1 MTATLDPTATEDFG
15 GEPTPAPRDTA
26 LRGVLVGL
34 LTLITLIAFE
44 AMAVG
49 TALPAAARAMHQVGG
64 YGLALSA
71 FLATSLFATALS
83 GYWNDRS
90 GPRLP
95 LLTGL
100 AAFTG
105 GLLVSGTSPNFAVFT
120 AGRAL
125 GGVGAGLVTVSLYVL
140 VGHAF
145 PAELRPKIF
154 GWFSAAWVLPSLV
167 GPVISGWLTQTVSWR
182 VVFLGVPPIAVVAVL
197 ALMPGLRRTSA
208 GGSTSLPVRRLLAG
222 GGVAVSATLLQW
234 GAGRLG
240 TPVGVASAAV
250 GVVALAAALIVLLPA
265 GTMRLRRGLPSLIAM
280 RGMLNTAFM
289 GVNTFI
295 PLMLVTLRHLPPTF
309 AGIALT
315 TGAIGWSSGSW
326 VQARVRGNGGHG
338 RLVTVGPLVVAVG
351 AILLAVVVTALPTWL
366 VAVVWFVAGMGMG
379 AAMSSAS
386 VLLLNLSA
394 PEEQGTNSSYL
405 QLADSLGGV
414 LGVGLAGAVFAAAH
428 AHGPVG
434 SHVFAVIWLSLAAV
448 GVAAGLAGRRVVRRG

>member
-1 MTATLDPTATEDFG
+1 MTTTLDSTAADLG
-15 GEPTPAPRDTA
+15 GERAPIKGDGA

-34 LTLITLIAFE
+34 LTLVTLIAFE

-49 TALPAAARAMHQVGG
+49 TAMPAVARAMHEVGG
-64 YGLALSA
+64 YGLAISA
-71 FLATSLFATALS
+71 FLATSLFATAAS

-105 GLLVSGTSPNFAVFT
+105 GLLVSGTAPDFAVFT

-125 GGVGAGLVTVSLYVL
+125 GGIGAGLVTVSLYVL
-140 VGHAF
+140 VGHTF
-145 PAELRPKIF
+145 PAERRPKIF

-167 GPVISGWLTQTVSWR
+167 GPVISGWLTQAVSWR
-182 VVFLGVPPIAVVAVL
+182 VVFLAVPPIAVAAVL
-197 ALMPGLRRTSA
+197 ALSPGLRRTP
-208 GGSTSLPVRRLLAG
+208 GGGPTRLPTRRLLAG
-222 GGVAVSATLLQW
+222 AGVAVSATLLQW
-234 GAGRLG
+234 SAERLG
-240 TPVGVASAAV
+240 TPAGVPSAAV
-250 GVVALAAALIVLLPA
+250 GAVALAAALVVLLPT
-265 GTMRLRRGLPSLIAM
+265 GTLRLRRGLPALIAT
-280 RGMLNTAFM
+280 RGMLTTSFM

-295 PLMLVTLRHLPPTF
+295 PLMLVTLRHLPPAF

-315 TGAIGWSSGSW
+315 TGSIGWSTGSW
-326 VQARVRGNGGHG
+326 VQARVHGDAGHG
-338 RLVTVGPLVVAVG
+338 RLVSVGPLLVGAG
-351 AILLAVVVTALPTWL
+351 AILLAVVVVGLPTW
-366 VAVVWFVAGMGMG
+366 VVGVVWFGAGMGMG

-394 PEEQGTNSSYL
+394 PAEQGRNSSYL

-428 AHGPVG
+428 AHGPVS
-434 SHVFAVIWLSLAAV
+434 SHVFAVIWLMLSAV

>member
-1 MTATLDPTATEDFG
+1 MTATLDSTAAELDRDR
-15 GEPTPAPRDTA
+15 TPAPGDAA

-34 LTLITLIAFE
+34 LTLVTLIAFE

-49 TALPAAARAMHQVGG
+49 TAMPAVARAMHEVGG

-105 GLLVSGTSPNFAVFT
+105 GLLVSGTSPNFVVFT

-125 GGVGAGLVTVSLYVL
+125 GGIGAGLITVSLYVL

-145 PAELRPKIF
+145 PAERRPKIF

-167 GPVISGWLTQTVSWR
+167 GPVISGWLTQAVSWR
-182 VVFLGVPPIAVVAVL
+182 VVFLAVPPIAVAAVL
-197 ALMPGLRRTSA
+197 ALLPGLRRTS
-208 GGSTSLPVRRLLAG
+208 GGGPTRLPTRRLLAG
-222 GGVAVSATLLQW
+222 AGVAVSATLLQW
-234 GAGRLG
+234 GAERLS
-240 TPVGVASAAV
+240 TPAGVVTAVV
-250 GVVALAAALIVLLPA
+250 GVVALVAALVVLLPA
-265 GTMRLRRGLPSLIAM
+265 GTMRLRRGLPALIAT
-280 RGMLNTAFM
+280 RGMLNMAFM

-295 PLMLVTLRHLPPTF
+295 PLMLVTLRHLPPAF

-315 TGAIGWSSGSW
+315 TGAVGWSVGSW
-326 VQARVRGNGGHG
+326 VQARVRGNAGHG
-338 RLVTVGPLVVAVG
+338 RLVSVGPLLVGAG
-351 AILLAVVVTALPTWL
+351 AILLAVVVIGLPTWL
-366 VAVVWFVAGMGMG
+366 VGVVWFVAGMGMG

-394 PEEQGTNSSYL
+394 PAEQGKNSSYL

-414 LGVGLAGAVFAAAH
+414 LGVGLAGTVFAAAH

-434 SHVFAVIWLSLAAV
+434 SHVFAVIWLMLAAV
-448 GVAAGLAGRRVVRRG
+448 GVAAGLSGRRVVRRG

>member
-1 MTATLDPTATEDFG
+1 MTATVDDTTTEVP
-15 GEPTPAPRDTA
+15 GEPSPPSGPAA

-34 LTLITLIAFE
+34 LTLVTLIAFE

-49 TALPAAARAMHQVGG
+49 TAMPAAARAMHEVGG

-125 GGVGAGLVTVSLYVL
+125 GGIGAGLVTVSLYVL

-145 PAELRPKIF
+145 PAERRPKIF

-167 GPVISGWLTQTVSWR
+167 GPAVSGWLTQAVSWR
-182 VVFLGVPPIAVVAVL
+182 VVFLAVPPIAVAAVL
-197 ALMPGLRRTSA
+197 ALLPGLRRTS
-208 GGSTSLPVRRLLAG
+208 GGTPTRLPTRRLLAG
-222 GGVAVSATLLQW
+222 AGVAVSATLLQW
-234 GAGRLG
+234 GAERLG
-240 TPVGVASAAV
+240 TPAGIATAAV
-250 GVVALAAALIVLLPA
+250 GVVTLVAALVVLLPA
-265 GTMRLRRGLPSLIAM
+265 GTMRLRRGLPALIAT

-295 PLMLVTLRHLPPTF
+295 PLMLVTLRHLPPAF

-315 TGAIGWSSGSW
+315 TGAVGWSTGSW
-326 VQARVRGNGGHG
+326 VQARVRGNAGHG
-338 RLVTVGPLVVAVG
+338 RLVSVGPLVVGAG
-351 AILLAVVVTALPTWL
+351 AILLAVVVVGLPTWL
-366 VAVVWFVAGMGMG
+366 VGLVWFVAGTGMG

-386 VLLLNLSA
+386 VLLLNLSE
-394 PEEQGTNSSYL
+394 PTEQGTNSSYL

-428 AHGPVG
+428 AQGPVG
-434 SHVFAVIWLSLAAV
+434 SHVFAVIWLMLAAV
-448 GVAAGLAGRRVVRRG
+448 GVAAGLSGRRVVRRG